1 MSNPPSLTMRL
12 KKTISSTGLM
22 LPSLTGNR
30 NRTASR
36 DGSRKPCTSVRKASV
51 QSTEMRE
58 ASPSAT
64 ATTVFLTRSFRNV
77 SRTGSS
83 EYQLHLMKI
92 SDRDRNVN
100 KKLVLVVF
108 LVKFIIMP
116 VFSSPMKCQT
126 CMKPVISCRSKALQF
141 CYSL

>member
-1 MSNPPSLTMRL
+1 LYF
-12 KKTISSTGLM
+12 
-22 LPSLTGNR
+22 
-30 NRTASR
+30 A
-36 DGSRKPCTSVRKASV
+36 
-51 QSTEMRE
+51 
-58 ASPSAT
+58 PSAT

-108 LVKFIIMP
+108 LVKFIINWGTAAYDTMHT
-116 VFSSPMKCQT
+116 VK
-126 CMKPVISCRSKALQF
+126 
-141 CYSL
+141 

>member
-1 MSNPPSLTMRL
+1 VLVSVILFLLHQEERQNAMVLLCSLVILSLKAFEFMRNNRNDTIYYKKQSNVQPASQSTINLPSLTMRL

-22 LPSLTGNR
+22 PPSL
-30 NRTASR
+30 
-36 DGSRKPCTSVRKASV
+36 ASV
-51 QSTEMRE
+51 QSTEMRG

-64 ATTVFLTRSFRNV
+64 ATTVFLTRCLRNV

-100 KKLVLVVF
+100 K
-108 LVKFIIMP
+108 
-116 VFSSPMKCQT
+116 S
-126 CMKPVISCRSKALQF
+126 
-141 CYSL
+141 

>member
-1 MSNPPSLTMRL
+1 MRL

-22 LPSLTGNR
+22 PPSLTG

-51 QSTEMRE
+51 QSTEMRG
-58 ASPSAT
+58 ASPWAT
-64 ATTVFLTRSFRNV
+64 ATTVFLTRSLHNV

-108 LVKFIIMP
+108 LVKFIIKCFNSNQWNCLRGARLLVLNP
-116 VFSSPMKCQT
+116 HSSCAPEGAIT
-126 CMKPVISCRSKALQF
+126 TVNGSNDVS
-141 CYSL
+141 